1 MNLELN
7 TEPKRSVDRERIAGR
22 MLGNH
27 VGSLI
32 TIITLVGFI
41 KVKSNGFFKS
51 GGLLK
56 LRKLVCLVMK
66 IIFAVILKSFN
77 FMPYLMD
84 MGFIFVKLTDPQC

>member
-1 MNLELN
+1 M
-7 TEPKRSVDRERIAGR
+7 
-22 MLGNH
+22 M
-27 VGSLI
+27 
-32 TIITLVGFI
+32 IITLVGFI
-41 KVKSNGFFKS
+41 KVKSNGFFKT
-51 GGLLK
+51 GGHLK